1 MQDDEKKQQKNIKKV
16 ADLKKKNYFWCLLL
30 TL

>member
-16 ADLKKKNYFWCLLL
+16 ADLKKKIIFGAYY
-30 TL
+30 